1 MPKMFGFLMKDL
13 SKAFDW
19 SDKKL
24 PIAIIHTNGFDI
36 KSIKF
41 IDNYLARK
49 KQDKNEL
56 IFQWVEWGSL
66 WSTAGINIESPH
78 HVRIL
83 YRRASQK
90 LNIFL
95 RYIFKSCALYELK
108 STKSNNEGIHLFSF
122 WILSISFLFRYKNYK
137 VRKNIE
143 QLIHYFLS
151 KEKCQIYLTI
161 MRNMQHPGFM

>member
-1 MPKMFGFLMKDL
+1 MSKMFGFLMKDL
-13 SKAFDW
+13 WKAFDW

-24 PIAIIHTNGFDI
+24 PIAIIHTYGFDI

-41 IDNYLARK
+41 FDNYLARK

-66 WSTAGINIESPH
+66 WSTAGINIESSH

-83 YRRASQK
+83 YRKASQK

-95 RYIFKSCALYELK
+95 RVAHYMNLSQRKVIMKAFIFSHFGYGLLV
-108 STKSNNEGIHLFSF
+108 SDSGI
-122 WILSISFLFRYKNYK
+122 KK
-137 VRKNIE
+137 
-143 QLIHYFLS
+143 
-151 KEKCQIYLTI
+151 
-161 MRNMQHPGFM
+161 

>member
-24 PIAIIHTNGFDI
+24 PVAIIHTYGFDI

-83 YRRASQK
+83 YRKASQK
-90 LNIFL
+90 LNVFL
-95 RYIFKSCALYELK
+95 RVAHYMNLSQRKVIMKAFIFSHFGYCLLV
-108 STKSNNEGIHLFSF
+108 SHSGI
-122 WILSISFLFRYKNYK
+122 KK
-137 VRKNIE
+137 
-143 QLIHYFLS
+143 
-151 KEKCQIYLTI
+151 
-161 MRNMQHPGFM
+161 